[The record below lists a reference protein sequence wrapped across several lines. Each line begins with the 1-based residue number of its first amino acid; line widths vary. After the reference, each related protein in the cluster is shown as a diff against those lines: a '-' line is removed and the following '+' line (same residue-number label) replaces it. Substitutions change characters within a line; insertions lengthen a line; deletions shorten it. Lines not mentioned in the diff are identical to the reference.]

1 MSFHVRLVG
10 LVVVLILG
18 IQQQQEYRVQA
29 YQDAFTSTELSYFF
43 GRKPDADFICFEKQ
57 LIKGTTLPTTVTTTQ
72 ATNIEYITV
81 QADKYYKEGFRATV
95 APALPVM
102 TTNVRID
109 GKPVLPYNILVQFW
123 CAP

>member
-1 MSFHVRLVG
+1 MLMNCNTHLY
-10 LVVVLILG
+10 L
-18 IQQQQEYRVQA
+18 Q
-29 YQDAFTSTELSYFF
+29 
-43 GRKPDADFICFEKQ
+43 
-57 LIKGTTLPTTVTTTQ
+57 
-72 ATNIEYITV
+72 TNIEYITV

>member
-1 MSFHVRLVG
+1 MIPSGRVQCKFYCVPKMSFHVRLVG

-72 ATNIEYITV
+72 AVSVLCKISSTLCFPKQLY
-81 QADKYYKEGFRATV
+81 
-95 APALPVM
+95 ALE
-102 TTNVRID
+102 
-109 GKPVLPYNILVQFW
+109 L
-123 CAP
+123 